1 MNNKLKAAM
10 AGALLMLA
18 TGGAY
23 ADAQHPKIGFS
34 IDDLRVERWT
44 RDRDFFT
51 AEAEKLGAKVY
62 VQSADASEQR
72 QISQIENLISRYE
85 GVSEVAV
92 IGIKDDKWGERPVA
106 LVVLKEG
113 AAVTEDDIKQHV
125 LSFSTSGKISKY
137 AVPQIV
143 KFIDGLAKTSV
154 GKINKKWLREQ
165 FA

>member
-1 MNNKLKAAM
+1 VIKS
-10 AGALLMLA
+10 
-18 TGGAY
+18 GGEWV
-23 ADAQHPKIGFS
+23 S
-34 IDDLRVERWT
+34 SLE
-44 RDRDFFT
+44 
-51 AEAEKLGAKVY
+51 
-62 VQSADASEQR
+62 
-72 QISQIENLISRYE
+72 IENLISRYD

-137 AVPQIV
+137 AVPQVV
-143 KFIDGLAKTSV
+143 KFVDALAKTSV
-154 GKINKKWLREQ
+154 GKTNKKWLREQ